1 MARPRLVLPLLV
13 RFIHGGS
20 AVTSLA
26 AAIILQAAVLSTGQT
41 YAQAHKTTQET
52 GRPLLVMVGADWC
65 PACQQMKSSLIP
77 QLRRRGILKKVSF
90 TIIDTDEQEEL
101 ADQIMS
107 GGTIPQ
113 LIIYTKTD
121 KGWIRRQLTGGQSVG
136 GVEQF
141 IDRAVKSNAASTLRR

>member
-1 MARPRLVLPLLV
+1 MTA
-13 RFIHGGS
+13 
-20 AVTSLA
+20 LA
-26 AAIILQAAVLSTGQT
+26 AAVILQAAVLSTGQT
-41 YAQAHKTTQET
+41 YAQAHRTTQET

-90 TIIDTDEQEEL
+90 TIIDTDEQSKL

-113 LIIYTKTD
+113 LIIYCKTD
-121 KGWIRRQLTGGQSVG
+121 KGWVRRQLTGGQSVG

-141 IDRAVKSNAASTLRR
+141 IDRAVNKKATTTIRR

>member
-1 MARPRLVLPLLV
+1 MTA
-13 RFIHGGS
+13 
-20 AVTSLA
+20 LA
-26 AAIILQAAVLSTGQT
+26 AAVILQAAVLSTGQT

-65 PACQQMKSSLIP
+65 PACQEMKLSLIP

-90 TIIDTDEQEEL
+90 TIIDTDLQSKL

-113 LIIYTKTD
+113 LIIYCKTD
-121 KGWIRRQLTGGQSVG
+121 KGWVRRQLTGGQSVG

-141 IDRAVKSNAASTLRR
+141 IDQAVNKKATSTLRR

>member
-1 MARPRLVLPLLV
+1 M
-13 RFIHGGS
+13 
-20 AVTSLA
+20 TSLA
-26 AAIILQAAVLSTGQT
+26 AAIILQAAMLSTGQT

-52 GRPLLVMVGADWC
+52 GRPLLVLVGATWC
-65 PACQQMKSSLIP
+65 PACQEMKSSLIP

-90 TIIDTDEQEEL
+90 TVIDTDLQSKL

-113 LIIYTKTD
+113 LIIYCKTD
-121 KGWIRRQLTGGQSVG
+121 KGWVRRQLTGGQSVG

-141 IDRAVKSNAASTLRR
+141 IDQAVNEKATSTIRR